1 MKCNLFTSTR
11 GSFPNTI
18 AVAGSRPSSGKTK
31 AGKNKIKK
39 KEDSVEK
46 QGIMCVCRGRGGGKG
61 LGVLGRVTS

>member
-11 GSFPNTI
+11 GSFSNTI

-46 QGIMCVCRGRGGGKG
+46 QGIVCGGGRGGKG